1 MTEGPSLSLAEHA
14 ILAMLSE
21 RPAHGFAIARLTAP
35 GGELGQIWH
44 IPRPVVYRSLG
55 RLLDAGLITPTAI
68 ESGRGPQRTIYTA
81 TAQGRQAAAR
91 WLDTPVEHIR
101 DVRTQLLLKLALL
114 DRARRDPTDLLRQQ
128 RAVLEP
134 IAAAIKAERPQ
145 GKGFDA
151 TLLAWAT
158 AAAWA
163 AAIACRAFLRR
174 CSGWRRPLAAAAA
187 SRVSSPARAR
197 SRPAALPARTAGSK
211 TRREVNAAARSL
223 RVSCP
228 SSDWRRSRPKASQ

>member
-1 MTEGPSLSLAEHA
+1 MVLYLGGGYRASVVPYLGGGYRASVVLYLGGPPGLAGRPAGATTLGHMTEGPSLSLAEHA

-44 IPRPVVYRSLG
+44 IPRPIVYRSLG
-55 RLLDAGLITPTAI
+55 RLLDAGLITPAAV

-91 WLDTPVEHIR
+91 WLDMPVEHVR

-114 DRARRDPTDLLRQQ
+114 DRAGRDPTDLLRRQ

-134 IAAAIKAERPQ
+134 IAAAIKAERPR

-151 TLLAWAT
+151 TLLAWR
-158 AAAWA
+158 
-163 AAIACRAFLRR
+163 RA
-174 CSGWRRPLAAAAA
+174 
-187 SRVSSPARAR
+187 
-197 SRPAALPARTAGSK
+197 
-211 TRREVNAAARSL
+211 NAAATL
-223 RVSCP
+223 DFLDDILQP
-228 SSDWRRSRPKASQ
+228 GH